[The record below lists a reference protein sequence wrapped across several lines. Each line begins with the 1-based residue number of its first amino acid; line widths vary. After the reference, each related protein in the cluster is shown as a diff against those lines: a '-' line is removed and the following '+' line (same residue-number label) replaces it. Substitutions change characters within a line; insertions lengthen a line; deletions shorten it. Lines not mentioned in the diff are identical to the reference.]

1 MAKNKK
7 KISQE
12 DTPLKK
18 QVVTKDTGT
27 ANKNTIWVFDLLDVD
42 EIFAFN
48 LNRKDFDHHEFLEK
62 MIAYSNMTWSDI
74 SRQTHDSGKSKH
86 HYLPYNGLSKDAKD
100 RIKAKHLGEH
110 TDAIFSFA
118 LQNLIR
124 IIGIRDGAFFHVIWY
139 DPRHEFYPTKRQKSH

>member
-18 QVVTKDTGT
+18 QVVTKDSGT

-62 MIAYSNMTWSDI
+62 MIA
-74 SRQTHDSGKSKH
+74 
-86 HYLPYNGLSKDAKD
+86 
-100 RIKAKHLGEH
+100 
-110 TDAIFSFA
+110 SFV
-118 LQNLIR
+118 
-124 IIGIRDGAFFHVIWY
+124 IICYTPF
-139 DPRHEFYPTKRQKSH
+139 